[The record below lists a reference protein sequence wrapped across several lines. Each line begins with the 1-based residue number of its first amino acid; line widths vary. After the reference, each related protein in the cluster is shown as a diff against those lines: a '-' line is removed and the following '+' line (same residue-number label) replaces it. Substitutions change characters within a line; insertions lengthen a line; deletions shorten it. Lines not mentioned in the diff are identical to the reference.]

1 MSTVPPPSKALL
13 GLLRFVRP
21 YWRPALA
28 ALTLLAMLVVLDLAI
43 PRLIQRIIDQGIAL
57 GNRRVVAET
66 ALLMLG
72 ISVASTFIA
81 IGNNIYSVRVGE
93 AVARDLREAIFLRI
107 QSFSYGNLDRQ
118 NTGQLL
124 VRLTSDVTAFKNLAQ
139 VSLRIGTRAPLMIV
153 GSLALMIRTS
163 PRLALALAPVLVVT
177 SSLIAFFIVRTE
189 PLFHTVQGKLDA
201 LNSVLQENISGVRL
215 VKSLVR
221 GDFENQRFETANE
234 ELTLRS
240 VVVMRFMSGMMP
252 ALTLCIN
259 VGLVVVIWVG
269 GLDAIRGRL
278 SVGQIVAFTNYMLS
292 TLTPLVMMTLLS
304 NTWAAGLAS
313 AARVQEVLGTAPEVV
328 DLPDARALPPETPA
342 AVAFDHVWFTYQG
355 EANEPVL
362 QDIDLQVEPGKTIA
376 ILGATGAGK
385 SSLVQLIPRFY
396 DATRGVVR
404 FGGGDVR
411 GWTQSS
417 LLARIGVV
425 PQESLLFSGTVA
437 ENLRYGRPDATDAE
451 VQAAAEAA
459 QAAGFI
465 AELPGGYGARVEA
478 RGANFSGGQKQ
489 RLAIARALILDPD
502 VLILDDST
510 SAVDVETEIKIQ
522 DALARRRPGTTT
534 VVVAQRI
541 STVLNADRI
550 VVLDGGRIV
559 ASGTHPELMATS
571 PVYQEIFETQLGGGI
586 VEEAEAN
593 KAAAIPGSAS
603 AGLPHLARVPREGA

>member
-1 MSTVPPPSKALL
+1 MSAAPKSIPS
-13 GLLRFVRP
+13 LLRFVRP

-66 ALLMLG
+66 ALFMLG

-124 VRLTSDVTAFKNLAQ
+124 VRLTSDVTALKTLTQ

-163 PRLALALAPVLVVT
+163 PRLALALSPVLVVT
-177 SSLIAFFIVRTE
+177 SLLIAFFIVRTE
-189 PLFHTVQGKLDA
+189 PLFRTVQGKLDT
-201 LNSVLQENISGVRL
+201 LNGVLQENISGVRL

-221 GDFENQRFETANE
+221 GEFENQRFEVANE

-252 ALTLCIN
+252 VLTLCIN

-313 AARVQEVLGTAPEVV
+313 AARVQEVLLTAPEVV

-342 AVAFDHVWFTYQG
+342 VVAFDHVSFTYQG

-362 QDIDLQVEPGKTIA
+362 QDIDLRVEPGKTIA

-417 LLARIGVV
+417 LLARIGIV

-437 ENLRYGRPDATDAE
+437 ENLRYGRPDATDGE

-534 VVVAQRI
+534 FVVAQRI

-586 VEEAEAN
+586 VEAVEAVEGGV
-593 KAAAIPGSAS
+593 AAALQAS
-603 AGLPHLARVPREGA
+603 AAGPPRGA